1 MDDGGESH
9 RKKKETRWGRE
20 EKEVRREW
28 RTEGSRRTD

>member
-9 RKKKETRWGRE
+9 RKKTRWGRE